1 MHLNEAKVLFHARR
15 RLVLRLAASG
25 ALGVA
30 GLSGFIGRA
39 LAKGDLPPGVHRLE
53 GRLTVNGREA
63 KVGTPVGPDDRV
75 ATGPGSRAIIVIKDD
90 AFLLREDT
98 ALEFAQSR
106 GVLSRVLV
114 DSGRVLS
121 VFGPKPVEIRVGKAL
136 IGIRG
141 TGAYLEKGP
150 DSVYFCLCYGEAD
163 LDGPGMATPKRIVT
177 RRHEQPLMISEAGGV
192 MRADPG
198 PFKSH
203 SDDELT
209 LLESLVGRV
218 PPFQGQYPQK
228 PA

>member
-1 MHLNEAKVLFHARR
+1 MNPNEAKFRFHARR

-25 ALGVA
+25 ALGIA
-30 GLSGFIGRA
+30 GLTGFMGRA
-39 LAKGDLPPGVHRLE
+39 LAKGDVPPGVNRVD

-63 KVGTPVGPDDRV
+63 KVGTPVGPGDRV

-90 AFLLREDT
+90 AFLLRDDT

-106 GVLSRVLV
+106 GALSRVLV

-121 VFGPKPVEIRVGKAL
+121 VFGPKPLEIRAGKAL

-141 TGAYLEKGP
+141 TGAYIEKGP

-163 LDGPGMATPKRIVT
+163 LDGPGMSTPKRIVT
-177 RRHEQPLMISEAGGV
+177 RHHEQPLMISEVGGV
-192 MRADPG
+192 MRAEPG
-198 PFKSH
+198 PFKNH

-218 PPFQGQYPQK
+218 PPFEGTYPQK
-228 PA
+228 RY